1 MVKKIETIK
10 PAKNIVFIDKHLQK
24 YQTRDILMTERN
36 TLRYK
41 RKSQIAQN
49 TSDKYRN
56 SGIT

>member
-41 RKSQIAQN
+41 RKTLDNA
-49 TSDKYRN
+49 KYIR
-56 SGIT
+56 